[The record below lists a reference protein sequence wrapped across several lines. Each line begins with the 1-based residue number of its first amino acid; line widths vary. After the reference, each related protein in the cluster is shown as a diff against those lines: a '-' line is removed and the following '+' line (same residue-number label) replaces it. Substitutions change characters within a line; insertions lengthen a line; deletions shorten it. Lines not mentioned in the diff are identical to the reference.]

1 MEREER
7 KQKGLDTADID
18 AEEEEDYKRVRPL
31 IEKLEKEKLKG
42 DENLN
47 MYEERSESDSD
58 DDDERWSPEAVQ
70 DRIDVFEKKF
80 NRHEDLLR
88 NFTHAGKSFVIYE
101 ILLHHVVFHCKHLN
115 A

>member
-18 AEEEEDYKRVRPL
+18 AEEEEDYKSVRPL

-42 DENLN
+42 DANLN

-88 NFTHAGKSFVIYE
+88 NFTEAGKSFVIYE
-101 ILLHHVVFHCKHLN
+101 ILLITLFFIVN
-115 A
+115 I